1 MIRRVFTGPA
11 AITAAM
17 VVLAA
22 CLQIGLGALF
32 PAHGQTAPAA
42 SGAPLPFWTERPC
55 PLEDSVNCAWDAGTM
70 GDGNG
75 HSFTVP
81 SAHRSADRQLALRK
95 ARWSIATAP
104 VCTRWCAPAS

>member
-75 HSFTVP
+75 HSFTVRKVP
-81 SAHRSADRQLALRK
+81 HSRGLVCIFYAERDYARTHDKCERQR
-95 ARWSIATAP
+95 
-104 VCTRWCAPAS
+104 